1 MLSKELRNN
10 AYNATAPCTGDNSEE
25 TGEVSH
31 FKTIRAK
38 GRKGRRGGFTLLET
52 MVALGVMGMAITIFV
67 TTYSSCLALR
77 TYYRNEIIASELAE
91 ECLAEL
97 KVSPNR
103 LDWSALSGAAPGELV
118 RLNPAPDSEGEL
130 GKFAPPKAMPH
141 GERDARSTRV
151 FYNKFSWEVYA
162 RKAEDNQAHMELVV
176 MVRWQEAGR
185 RRSLASTALV
195 STDLA
200 GGAA

>member
-1 MLSKELRNN
+1 MLCKESRNN

-31 FKTIRAK
+31 YTTARTRVC
-38 GRKGRRGGFTLLET
+38 GRWRGGFTLLET
-52 MVALGVMGMAITIFV
+52 MVALGVMGVAITIFV
-67 TTYSSCLALR
+67 ATYSSCLALR
-77 TYYRNEIIASELAE
+77 TYYRDDIIASELAE

-103 LDWSALSGAAPGELV
+103 LDWSALAAAAPGELV
-118 RLNPAPDSEGEL
+118 RLNPATDTAAPL
-130 GKFAPPKAMPH
+130 GKFEPPKVIPQ

-162 RKAEDNQAHMELVV
+162 RKAQSGQAYMELVIV
-176 MVRWQEAGR
+176 VRWQEAGR
-185 RRSLASTALV
+185 RRSLAVTSLV
-195 STDLA
+195 PTDMA